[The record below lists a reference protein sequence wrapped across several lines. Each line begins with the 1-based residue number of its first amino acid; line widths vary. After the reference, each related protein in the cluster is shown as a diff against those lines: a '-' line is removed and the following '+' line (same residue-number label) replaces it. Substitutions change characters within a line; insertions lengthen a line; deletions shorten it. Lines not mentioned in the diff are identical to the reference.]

1 LLKSFRYFLFPFSII
16 YGAVLFIRNKFFD
29 KGILRSA
36 VFNFPVICV
45 GNLAV
50 GGTGKTPMTEYI
62 VQQLKPFYKIATLSR
77 GYKRRTKG
85 FAIANEQTT
94 AIDIGDE
101 PMQFFQKF
109 PDITVAVGEER
120 IIAIPQILHQKPETE
135 VIVLD
140 DAFQHRSVSA
150 GFNILLTDY
159 SNLYT
164 RDLMFPAGDL
174 RDIRKSAARA
184 DVIIVTKCE
193 STLSLNEKNKII
205 IELNPLPHQRV
216 FFTTIDYSTPY
227 HLVNKKSM
235 KIESTHDVILLCGIA
250 NPIPIKKYLNEQVRY
265 YEMMKYP
272 DHHIFASDELVD
284 IKNKFE
290 NVVSNNK
297 IVLTTEKD
305 AVRLEKFEKELSD
318 FPIFVLPIK
327 HHFLFEESTLF
338 NDLLIKYINS
348 YSKVNNHA

>member
-1 LLKSFRYFLFPFSII
+1 MLKSFRYFLFPFSII
-16 YGAVLFIRNKFFD
+16 YGAVIFIRNKFFD

-62 VQQLKPFYKIATLSR
+62 VQQLKPLYKIATLSR

-85 FAIANEQTT
+85 FAIANEHTT

-120 IIAIPQILHQKPETE
+120 IFAIPQILHQKPETE

-174 RDIRKSAARA
+174 RDLRKSAARA

-193 STLSLNEKNKII
+193 STLSLKEKNKII
-205 IELNPLPHQRV
+205 FELNPLPNQRV

-227 HLVNKKSM
+227 HLVNKKSI
-235 KIESTHDVILLCGIA
+235 KIENAHDVVLLCGIA
-250 NPIPIKKYLNEQVRY
+250 NPLPIKKYLNEQVRY

-272 DHHIFASDELVD
+272 DHHIFSSDELVD

-290 NVVSNNK
+290 KIISNKK

-348 YSKVNNHA
+348 YPKVNNHA

>member
-1 LLKSFRYFLFPFSII
+1 MLKSFRYFLFPFSII
-16 YGAVLFIRNKFFD
+16 YGIVIFIRNKFFD

-62 VQQLKPFYKIATLSR
+62 VQHLKPLYKIATLSR

-85 FAIANEQTT
+85 FAIANEYTT

-120 IIAIPQILHQKPETE
+120 IFAIPQILHQKPETE

-140 DAFQHRSVSA
+140 DAFQHRSVNA

-174 RDIRKSAARA
+174 RDLRKSAARA

-193 STLSLNEKNKII
+193 STLSLKEKNKII

-216 FFTTIDYSTPY
+216 FFTAIDYSTPY
-227 HLVNKKSM
+227 HLVNKKSI
-235 KIESTHDVILLCGIA
+235 KIESAHDVLLLCGIA
-250 NPIPIKKYLNEQVRY
+250 NPLPIKKYLNEQVRY

-272 DHHIFASDELVD
+272 DHHIFSSDELVD

-290 NVVSNNK
+290 KIISNNK

-348 YSKVNNHA
+348 YPKVNNHA